1 MPEEEIKIVEEEDR
15 ERSEKA
21 EELLSNEKKK

>member
-1 MPEEEIKIVEEEDR
+1 MPVEEIKIVEEEDR

-21 EELLSNEKKK
+21 EELLSTEKKK